1 MIEIYILGD
10 PVPQGRPRFA
20 RRGKFT
26 MVYDPPKSKA
36 WKEVVITQANAANI
50 TPLQGPLS
58 IRLSFYIKK
67 PKKPANPYP
76 VGDVD
81 NYCKGVKDALNKL
94 AYKDDAQIVSLIAS
108 KEYVKEGS
116 VPGVAVLIKECLD
129 NQPIL

>member
-1 MIEIYILGD
+1 
-10 PVPQGRPRFA
+10 
-20 RRGKFT
+20 

-36 WKEVVITQANAANI
+36 WKEDIILQVNTKGI

-58 IRLSFYIKK
+58 IRLSFHIKR

-94 AYKDDAQIVSLIAS
+94 AYKDDAQIVSLTAS
-108 KEYVKEGS
+108 KAYVVDGLHT
-116 VPGVAVLIKECLD
+116 GVVVTIKEV
-129 NQPIL
+129 